1 MLKNQKIWVQSAAL
15 KDNMRL
21 FEFDTSP
28 LLVGLVATT
37 SQLTSEINAGKVKPD
52 WTVPELLQYYR
63 DNDIIIDKSDLYNM
77 IKNPPLNK
85 YITNIQGDS
94 VVFKGQSEGG
104 EQAPDENKK
113 VVQQMAKSA
122 MK

>member
-1 MLKNQKIWVQSAAL
+1 
-15 KDNMRL
+15 
-21 FEFDTSP
+21 
-28 LLVGLVATT
+28 LVSLVAST
-37 SQLTSEINAGKVKPD
+37 SQLKSDIDAGQEKSD

-85 YITNIQGDS
+85 YISNIQGDN
-94 VVFKGQSEGG
+94 VVFKGQEQGSEPG
-104 EQAPDENKK
+104 ADESSKIVN
-113 VVQQMAKSA
+113 QMAHKA

>member
-1 MLKNQKIWVQSAAL
+1 
-15 KDNMRL
+15 MRL
-21 FEFDTSP
+21 FEFESSP
-28 LLVGLVATT
+28 LVVRLVAVT
-37 SQLTSEINAGKVKPD
+37 SQLLSEIDAGKVKPD

-77 IKNPPLNK
+77 IANPPLNK
-85 YITNIQGDS
+85 YITNIQADN
-94 VVFKGQSEGG
+94 VVFKGQIEGG

-113 VVQQMAKSA
+113 VVAQMAKSA